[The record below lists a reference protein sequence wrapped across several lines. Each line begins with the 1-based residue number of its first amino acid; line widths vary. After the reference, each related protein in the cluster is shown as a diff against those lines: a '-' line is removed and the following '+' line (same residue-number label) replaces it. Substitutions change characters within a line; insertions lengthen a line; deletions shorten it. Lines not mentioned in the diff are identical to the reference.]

1 MGDEVTEALHTF
13 KIGSFLARV
22 EYDDAAQSPDEWGV
36 TECFLGQLSGCTAV
50 GRKGWAWERDEDE
63 DCIIRPDGGYE
74 LEDDELLAYPV
85 AYYADS
91 WGSRI
96 ELALDE
102 GQDCHGAIFVEKVHD
117 LELLV
122 RPHRDPLAR
131 VEALVKVW
139 NQWLSGEIYM
149 ISVLDSDG
157 ELVECIGGFW
167 DEDGAVEAAKTL
179 AQGRQETEN
188 DK

>member
-1 MGDEVTEALHTF
+1 MGDGVTEALHTF

-22 EYDDAAQSPDEWGV
+22 EYDDAAESPDEWGD
-36 TECFLGQLSGCTAV
+36 TECFLGQLSGCSTV
-50 GRKGWAWERDEDE
+50 GRQGWAWARDEDE

-85 AYYADS
+85 AYYNLGS

-102 GQDCHGAIFVEKVHD
+102 GQDCHGAIFVEKVHE
-117 LELLV
+117 LELLA

-131 VEALVKVW
+131 VEALVKAW
-139 NQWLSGEIYM
+139 NQWLSGEIYV

-157 ELVECIGGFW
+157 EYVECIGGFW
-167 DEDGAVEAAKTL
+167 NEDEAVEEAKAL
-179 AQGRQETEN
+179 AQGWHEKEQS
-188 DK
+188 